1 VCDMSTAPSCS
12 SSLFEIAA
20 EALPRTDLA
29 VPIRN
34 RSQLVYSW
42 NEELPT
48 HIHEP
53 DSPLFPLVALAKA
66 DAEGAG
72 KPTSIAEYADAAR
85 SLLKEHLTSHG
96 AVLLRG
102 MPLSSGHDMSEFVSA
117 LGWEALKLG
126 GGGTQRSDVAK
137 GVRTASDE
145 PPEQTIEPHMD
156 MAHSKVHPKRIAFF
170 CLAGPPA
177 GVGGETV
184 LTDMRAVYRTLS
196 ALGIPQGFEA
206 RGGVA
211 YRKQLWS
218 AEKVSHDYTWQKF
231 FFTTD
236 LLEAKRQVMIRDPNA
251 QVTEDGFISFSEILP
266 ASPPHPA
273 TGEPTWFNGV
283 HTNHRS
289 YYEEGKHIDTSN
301 GSPMDTEYADGT
313 PIDEQT
319 IALIRAAY
327 WNHSV
332 ALRMNDGDITFVDN
346 MLASHGRMGWVPGNP
361 RKVLLTHFSD
371 STW

>member
-1 VCDMSTAPSCS
+1 MSEPACS
-12 SSLFEIAA
+12 SSTPLFELATA
-20 EALPRTDLA
+20 GVPRTDLA

-34 RSQLVYSW
+34 RSHLVYSW
-42 NEELPT
+42 SPELPT
-48 HIHEP
+48 QIHAP
-53 DSPLFPLVALAKA
+53 DSPLFPLVALAKEQ
-66 DAEGAG
+66 EGG
-72 KPTSIAEYADAAR
+72 EPLSIAEYAEAAR
-85 SLLKEHLTSHG
+85 SILKEHLTSHG

-102 MPLSSGHDMSEFVSA
+102 MPLSNGEDFSKFVGA
-117 LGWEALKLG
+117 LGWEAVKLG

-170 CLAGPPA
+170 CLAGPPP

-196 ALGIPQGFEA
+196 GLGIPQEFEA

-218 AEKVSHDYTWQKF
+218 SDKVAHDYTWQKF
-231 FFTTD
+231 FFTKE
-236 LLEAKRQVMIRDPNA
+236 LQEAKRQVLLRDGGARVN
-251 QVTEDGFISFSEILP
+251 EDDGFISFSEVLP

-289 YYEEGKHIDTSN
+289 YYEEAKHVDTSN
-301 GSPMDTEYADGT
+301 GSPMDTEYADGSA
-313 PIDEQT
+313 IDEQT

-332 ALRMNDGDITFVDN
+332 ALRMQDGDITIVDN
-346 MLASHGRMGWVPGNP
+346 MLASHGRMGWVPGYP
-361 RKVLLTHFSD
+361 RKVLLTHFTD